1 MSSESIDSLTFLVNL
16 FSFWNIIIQWI
27 SHDDL
32 TEKFV
37 SLVSKAK
44 LVKWQKSKTAL
55 CDLTEK
61 LLPSNFETTK
71 TLQKSSNQSGDQ
83 IHARIL
89 LKKTLYYIRIY
100 SIFCRLSPFHCEW
113 LVLIQMLMI

>member
-1 MSSESIDSLTFLVNL
+1 MSFL
-16 FSFWNIIIQWI
+16 NIIIQWI

-32 TEKFV
+32 TEKIV

-44 LVKWQKSKTAL
+44 LVKWQKSETEV

-61 LLPSNFETTK
+61 LLPSNFETPK

-83 IHARIL
+83 IHAQIL
-89 LKKTLYYIRIY
+89 LKKKHFIISEFTR
-100 SIFCRLSPFHCEW
+100 FFAG
-113 LVLIQMLMI
+113 